1 MQKLMLVAIAAILF
15 ASTASS
21 DELSAASLDKRRKAL
36 ADLLKEQW
44 QYTLRTSP
52 EFASILG
59 DRRYNDQSADLS
71 EAAVK
76 RDLAATKGFLARLE
90 RIDTTAFP
98 EQEVIDKA
106 LLARNLRSNIENI
119 ELKEWE
125 MPVSQLGGI
134 HLDAAQITSL
144 LPFATTKDY
153 DDYTKRLRN
162 FPKQVDDT
170 IANMR
175 KGTRDGLMPPKFL
188 LDKVANQANG
198 IATSEPEK
206 TPFAQPVEKFPDS
219 VPDADRARLRA
230 EVLDAVRVA
239 VLPAYKKFTA
249 FVRDE
254 YAPRG
259 RKDVGLWS
267 LPDGAKRYA
276 VRVRQSTTTNLSA
289 EEIHQIGLREVARI
303 EGEMLVIAKALG
315 FNDLKSFRAS
325 LSTNPDLKAKSR
337 EQILQ
342 LYRGYIDQMYAKLP
356 QLFGRL
362 PKAKL
367 IVVPVEAFREAE
379 APGAQYEPGAP
390 DGSRPGRVQVNTGGA
405 TERKTINMESTAY
418 HEGVPGHH
426 MQIAIAQE
434 LTGLPEFRR
443 FAASYTAYVEGW
455 ALYSEKLGKEVG
467 FYTNPY
473 NDYGRLQDE
482 MLRAIRLVVDT
493 GMHAKHWTR
502 EQTVQFFHDH
512 TSEDEIEVQ
521 NETDRYIVWPGQ
533 ALGYKVGSIKITD
546 LRERARRELGDRFDI
561 RAFHDEVLGA
571 GALPLDVL
579 EQRIDAWIAAR
590 KK

>member
-1 MQKLMLVAIAAILF
+1 MQKLMLVALAAILF

-44 QYTLRTSP
+44 EYTLRTSP

-390 DGSRPGRVQVNTGGA
+390 DGSRPGHVQVNTGGA

-546 LRERARRELGDRFDI
+546 LRERARRELGDRFAI

>member
-21 DELSAASLDKRRKAL
+21 DELSAASLDKRRRAL

-44 QYTLRTSP
+44 EYTLRTSP

-188 LDKVANQANG
+188 LEKVANQANG

-219 VPDADRARLRA
+219 VPDADRVRLRA

-546 LRERARRELGDRFDI
+546 LRERARRELGDRFAI

>member
-1 MQKLMLVAIAAILF
+1 MQKLIVVALAAILI
-15 ASTASS
+15 ATTASA
-21 DELSAASLDKRRKAL
+21 DKLSAASLDKRRKAL
-36 ADLLKEQW
+36 GDLLKEQW
-44 QYTLRTSP
+44 EYTLRTSP

-59 DRRYNDQSADLS
+59 DRRYNDQLSDVS

-76 RDLAATKGFLARLE
+76 RDLAATKKFLARLE
-90 RIDTTAFP
+90 AIDTTAFP
-98 EQEVIDKA
+98 EQDVISKQ
-106 LLARNLRSNIENI
+106 LLARNLRNNIENVG
-119 ELKEWE
+119 LKTWE
-125 MPVSQLGGI
+125 MPITQISGI
-134 HLDAAQITSL
+134 HLETAQLTAL

-153 DDYTKRLRN
+153 DDYARRLRA
-162 FPKQVDDT
+162 FPKQMDDT
-170 IANMR
+170 IDNMR
-175 KGTRDGLMPPKFL
+175 KGMRDKLMPPKFL
-188 LDKVANQANG
+188 LEKVVGQADRIAN
-198 IATSEPEK
+198 TEPEK
-206 TPFAQPVEKFPDS
+206 TPFAQPTDKFPDG
-219 VPDADRARLRA
+219 VPEADRARLRG
-230 EVLDAVRVA
+230 EVLDAVRTA

-259 RKDVGLWS
+259 RKDVGVWS
-267 LPDGAKRYA
+267 LPGGDKRYA
-276 VRVRQSTTTNLSA
+276 ARVRQSTTTNMTPDQ
-289 EEIHQIGLREVARI
+289 IHEIGLREVARI
-303 EGEMLVIAKALG
+303 EGEMLAIAKSRG
-315 FNDLKSFRAS
+315 FSDLKSFRAS
-325 LSTNPDLKAKSR
+325 LNTNPDLKAKSR
-337 EQILQ
+337 EQILE

-367 IVVPVEAFREAE
+367 IVVPVEEFREAE

-390 DGSRPGRVQVNTGGA
+390 DGSRPGRVEVNTGGA

-434 LTGLPEFRR
+434 LSGVPEFRR
-443 FAASYTAYVEGW
+443 FGGYIAFDEGW

-533 ALGYKVGSIKITD
+533 ALGYKVGSLKITE

-579 EQRIDAWIAAR
+579 EQRVDAWIAAR

>member
-44 QYTLRTSP
+44 EYTLRTSP

-71 EAAVK
+71 KAAVK

-106 LLARNLRSNIENI
+106 LLARNLRINIENI
-119 ELKEWE
+119 ELKQWE

-219 VPDADRARLRA
+219 VPDADRVRLRA

-303 EGEMLVIAKALG
+303 EGEMLLIAKALG

-362 PKAKL
+362 PTAKL

-379 APGAQYEPGAP
+379 APGAQYQSGKP
-390 DGSRPGRVQVNTGGA
+390 DGARPGRLEVHTGG
-405 TERKTINMESTAY
+405 ERKTINM
-418 HEGVPGHH
+418 
-426 MQIAIAQE
+426 
-434 LTGLPEFRR
+434 
-443 FAASYTAYVEGW
+443 
-455 ALYSEKLGKEVG
+455 
-467 FYTNPY
+467 
-473 NDYGRLQDE
+473 
-482 MLRAIRLVVDT
+482 
-493 GMHAKHWTR
+493 
-502 EQTVQFFHDH
+502 
-512 TSEDEIEVQ
+512 
-521 NETDRYIVWPGQ
+521 
-533 ALGYKVGSIKITD
+533 
-546 LRERARRELGDRFDI
+546 
-561 RAFHDEVLGA
+561 
-571 GALPLDVL
+571 
-579 EQRIDAWIAAR
+579 
-590 KK
+590 